1 MYQFIVML
9 RAIVCLLI
17 TNSHQENIYP
27 IRILASGGLLGDVI
41 FFAISGYLL
50 YSLKQQHFGPWYA
63 KRLRRVYP
71 AVWLTAGTFIVSKIY
86 GSISFRRFCELM
98 FYPTHYHFVASILV
112 LYILFFFLMKFIN
125 RDPGQRVRRMGY
137 IALAAAAV
145 YFVAF
150 YTVFDRSYYHIDDVN
165 SKMIWPLFLLSMMIG
180 AYFRI
185 HEEKFLNKGGF
196 LPWLACAGCA
206 VLYFGT
212 KLCAS
217 RGIIPPSVQWINQV
231 TLLMLL
237 VCIFRCFIGIEKVI
251 VKIPSAV
258 KAPFEFIASIAFEL
272 YLAQAVIIPTF
283 NPGKEL
289 FPYNLLVTLS
299 ITLLCAWL
307 VHSAVEIILQ
317 LTDMLFKKGAAKK

>member
-1 MYQFIVML
+1 MYQFIIIL
-9 RAIVCLLI
+9 RAIACLLI
-17 TNSHQENIYP
+17 TNSHQEDIYP

-50 YSLKQQHFGPWYA
+50 YSLKQQHFVPWYT

-71 AVWLTAGTFIVSKIY
+71 AVWLTAGIFIVTKVY
-86 GSISFRRFCELM
+86 GSISFRRFLALM

-112 LYILFFFLMKFIN
+112 LYIVFFFVMKFMN
-125 RDPGQRVRRMGY
+125 RDPQKASRRLGY
-137 IALAAAAV
+137 VALATAAI
-145 YFVAF
+145 YFLAF
-150 YTVFDRSYYHIDDVN
+150 YTVFDRSYYHIDSVN

-180 AYFRI
+180 AHFRI
-185 HEEKFLNKGGF
+185 HEEKYLNKGGF

-212 KLCAS
+212 KFGAS

-231 TLLMLL
+231 TLLILL
-237 VCIFRCFIGIEKVI
+237 VCVFRCFIGIENIITKL
-251 VKIPSAV
+251 PSAV

-283 NPGKEL
+283 NPGKDV

-307 VHSAVEIILQ
+307 VHSAVEILLQ
-317 LTDMLFKKGAAKK
+317 LSDLLFKKGAAKK